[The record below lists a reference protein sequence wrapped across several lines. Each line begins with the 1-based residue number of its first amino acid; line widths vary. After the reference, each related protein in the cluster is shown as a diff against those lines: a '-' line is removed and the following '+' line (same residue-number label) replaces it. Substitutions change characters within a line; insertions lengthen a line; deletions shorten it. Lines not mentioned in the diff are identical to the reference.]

1 MDESRIEHLESCAAF
16 QDRTIEDLS
25 AVICRQQNEIDKL
38 QTRYKKIAARLES
51 LEQNGADEGEAAADE
66 VPPHY

>member
-1 MDESRIEHLESCAAF
+1 MDESRIEHLESCVAF

-38 QTRYKKIAARLES
+38 QTHYKKIAARLES
-51 LEQNGADEGEAAADE
+51 LEQNGIDEGEAAADE

>member
-1 MDESRIEHLESCAAF
+1 MDESRIEYLESCVAF

-25 AVICRQQNEIDKL
+25 AVICRQQNEIDEL
-38 QTRYKKIAARLES
+38 QTHYKKIAARLES
-51 LEQNGADEGEAAADE
+51 LEQSGVDEGDAAADE